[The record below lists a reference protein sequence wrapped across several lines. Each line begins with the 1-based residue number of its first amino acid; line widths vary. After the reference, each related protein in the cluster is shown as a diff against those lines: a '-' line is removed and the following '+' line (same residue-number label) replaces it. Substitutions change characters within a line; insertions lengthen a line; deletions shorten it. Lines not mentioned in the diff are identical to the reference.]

1 MYTPVACDG
10 DYPPMLLHKKARL
23 LYVTHSTVPPP
34 QQHTHPGLSLM
45 YTGPPLT
52 ALAAA
57 CIQLA
62 SPMFVWNISQSYVC
76 KYVRA

>member
-10 DYPPMLLHKKARL
+10 DHPPMLLHKKARL
-23 LYVTHSTVPPP
+23 LYVTHSSPVPPP
-34 QQHTHPGLSLM
+34 QQRTHPGLSLM

-62 SPMFVWNISQSYVC
+62 SPMFVWNISQSYV
-76 KYVRA
+76 